1 VHFAYCGNVKA
12 TLTELHRDTARIVR
26 PVIHGGQKVVLQDRG
41 RDCAQ
46 IQPLADRIV
55 VSEDD
60 LRGSSIT
67 DQAILEALAE
77 VRE

>member
-1 VHFAYCGNVKA
+1 
-12 TLTELHRDTARIVR
+12 
-26 PVIHGGQKVVLQDRG
+26 LQDRG